1 MRICILSFFFF
12 FSCTALAQGSVVTGE
27 FKQEYR
33 TINLYGNIRKALFV
47 LEKGNVYLLEDRAYF
62 LKLSPLDAKR
72 LGTSHIL
79 LIPLFGDK
87 ITYKYDIPI
96 SFEILPIPNAPD
108 VYYTK
113 KAFYTDEQG
122 KKITLSYPEELPLSP
137 MEKIKKGI
145 PIYYQEIN
153 NRDDFRDIPQWI
165 ETLSSTQ
172 KVTIINQKNWEGVSK
187 DGKRVGGSKEYKQER
202 LMSELAQEKLSYI
215 RDFLSSIVPLPEK
228 PTQEDWRKWWQRFQ
242 NYSFPLVKHLPV
254 HIETF
259 QEFIDSY
266 RLYALDKE
274 TQKVY
279 NLAQGTEYYPVP
291 ELLVFDVQND
301 KVERGRIYSEKQPDA
316 TAFVTF
322 YAQNDTLYTL
332 NSHFVWAKYV
342 PKRVNDSLFYQQIAR
357 AEVAPVA
364 NKSYRKA
371 SYQDIEYEIVQA
383 YTTAECMYS
392 LVQKIDTKE
401 FQVMT
406 LDTKTGKIEG
416 KIPLNPL
423 LDNPKKLEHHTQ
435 DIATG
440 ATDNF
445 VFQLKTEKGVYF
457 LKCNATKLLEKTLLG
472 KEFEWGTTYLSWGK
486 KQYYGDMDANDTFDF
501 YSIASP
507 SQKHSVSSPDDIY
520 DTQIMEQD
528 EESVVAFYEYY
539 DGFFSGLKMQRLD
552 KDTHAL
558 KGESSL
564 LYQYFPVEE
573 LSSVNTPSCLKAFKI
588 NGQWHVFFAK
598 EKRYYWVKVK

>member
-1 MRICILSFFFF
+1 MIRYIILTFF
-12 FSCTALAQGSVVTGE
+12 FSCTALAQELMVTGE
-27 FKQEYR
+27 FKHEYR
-33 TINLYGNIRKALFV
+33 TIDLYDNIRRALFI
-47 LEKGNVYLLEDRAYF
+47 LEKGNVYLPEDRAYF
-62 LKLSPLDAKR
+62 LKLRPADTKR

-113 KAFYTDEQG
+113 KAFYTDRGG
-122 KKITLSYPEELPLSP
+122 KKVEISYPEELPLSP

-153 NRDDFRDIPQWI
+153 NSDDFRDIPQWI
-165 ETLSSTQ
+165 EALSSKQ
-172 KVTIINQKNWEGVSK
+172 KVTTIGIMHWDGVDK
-187 DGKRVGGSKEYKQER
+187 DGKMVGGSEEYKEQE
-202 LMSELAQEKLSYI
+202 LMSELAQEKLSSLSY
-215 RDFLSSIVPLPEK
+215 FLSSIVPLPEK
-228 PTQEDWRKWWQRFQ
+228 PTQEDWRKWWQQFQ
-242 NYSFPLVKHLPV
+242 NYSFPLVKNLPA

-259 QEFIDSY
+259 QESIDSY

-279 NLAQGTEYYPVP
+279 NLAKGTEYYPGQ

-316 TAFVTF
+316 TGFETF

-342 PKRVNDSLFYQQIAR
+342 PKRVNDSLFYQQIAS
-357 AEVAPVA
+357 ADVAPEP
-364 NKSYRKA
+364 NRSYREVY
-371 SYQDIEYEIVQA
+371 YQDIEYEIVQC
-383 YTTAECMYS
+383 YTTAKCMYF
-392 LVQKIDTKE
+392 LVQKKDTNE

-520 DTQIMEQD
+520 DTRIMEQD
-528 EESVVAFYEYY
+528 EDAIVAFYEYY
-539 DGFFSGLKMQRLD
+539 DGFFSGLKMQCLD

-558 KGESSL
+558 KGKSSL

-573 LSSVNTPSCLKAFKI
+573 LSSENSLSTLKAFKI

-598 EKRYYWVKVK
+598 EKGYYWVKVK

>member
-1 MRICILSFFFF
+1 MIRYIILTFF
-12 FSCTALAQGSVVTGE
+12 FSCTALAQGSMVTGE

-33 TINLYGNIRKALFV
+33 TMNLYGNIRKALFV

-145 PIYYQEIN
+145 PIYYEEIN
-153 NRDDFRDIPQWI
+153 NNDDFRDIPQWI
-165 ETLSSTQ
+165 EALSSKQ
-172 KVTIINQKNWEGVSK
+172 KVTTIGTIVWDGVDK
-187 DGKRVGGSKEYKQER
+187 DGKDVGGYDEFKAQE
-202 LMSELAQEKLSYI
+202 LMSELAQEKLSSLSY
-215 RDFLSSIVPLPEK
+215 FLSNIVPLPEN
-228 PTQEDWRKWWQRFQ
+228 PTQEAWRKWWQRFQ
-242 NYSFPLVKHLPV
+242 NYSFPLVKHLPA

-259 QEFIDSY
+259 QKSIDGY

-279 NLAQGTEYYPVP
+279 SLHERPEYYSGQ

-301 KVERGRIYSEKQPDA
+301 KVERGRIYSEEQPDA

-342 PKRVNDSLFYQQIAR
+342 PKRVNDSLFYQQIAS
-357 AEVAPVA
+357 ADVAPEP
-364 NKSYRKA
+364 NRSYRKVY
-371 SYQDIEYEIVQA
+371 YQDIEYEIVQT

-423 LDNPKKLEHHTQ
+423 LGHPKQLEHRTQ
-435 DIATG
+435 HIAIG
-440 ATDNF
+440 ATDDF

-472 KEFEWGTTYLSWGK
+472 KEFEWATTYLSWGS

-501 YSIASP
+501 YTIATP
-507 SQKHSVSSPDDIY
+507 SKGHRVSSPDDIY
-520 DTQIMEQD
+520 DTRIMEQD

-539 DGFFSGLKMQRLD
+539 DGFLSGLKMQRLD

-558 KGESSL
+558 KGESIL
-564 LYQYFPVEE
+564 LYQYFPVKDISSGNS
-573 LSSVNTPSCLKAFKI
+573 LSTLKAFKI
-588 NGQWHVFFAK
+588 NGQWHVFFTK
-598 EKRYYWVKVK
+598 ENEYFWVKAQ

>member
-1 MRICILSFFFF
+1 MTFF
-12 FSCTALAQGSVVTGE
+12 FSCTALAQELMVTGE

-33 TINLYGNIRKALFV
+33 TINLYDNIRRALFI
-47 LEKGNVYLLEDRAYF
+47 LEKGNVYLPEDRAYF
-62 LKLSPLDAKR
+62 LKLRPADAKR

-79 LIPLFGDK
+79 LIPLFGEK
-87 ITYKYDIPI
+87 ITHKYDIPI
-96 SFEILPIPNAPD
+96 SFDIHPIPNAPD

-113 KAFYTDEQG
+113 KAFYTDRGG
-122 KKITLSYPEELPLSP
+122 KKVEISYPEELPLSP

-153 NRDDFRDIPQWI
+153 NSDDFRDIPQWI
-165 ETLSSTQ
+165 EALSNKQ
-172 KVTIINQKNWEGVSK
+172 EVTTIGTIVWHGVDK
-187 DGKRVGGSKEYKQER
+187 DGKMVGGSDEFKEQE
-202 LMSELAQEKLSYI
+202 LMSELAQEKLSS
-215 RDFLSSIVPLPEK
+215 LSYLLKSIVPLPEE
-228 PTQEDWRKWWQRFQ
+228 PTQEDWRKWWQQFQ
-242 NYSFPLVKHLPV
+242 NYSFPLVKNLPA
-254 HIETF
+254 HIESF
-259 QEFIDSY
+259 QKSIDSY

-279 NLAQGTEYYPVP
+279 SLDERPQYYSGQ

-301 KVERGRIYSEKQPDA
+301 KVERGRIYSKEQPDA
-316 TAFVTF
+316 TGFETF
-322 YAQNDTLYTL
+322 YAQRDTLYTL

-342 PKRVNDSLFYQQIAR
+342 PKRVNDSLFYQQIAS
-357 AEVAPVA
+357 ADVVPEL

-371 SYQDIEYEIVQA
+371 SYRDIKYHIVQT

-423 LDNPKKLEHHTQ
+423 LGHPKQLEHRTQ
-435 DIATG
+435 HIAIG
-440 ATDNF
+440 ATDDF

-472 KEFEWGTTYLSWGK
+472 KQFEWGTTYLSWGK
-486 KQYYGDMDANDTFDF
+486 KQYYGDMDANDTFNF
-501 YSIASP
+501 YTIATP
-507 SQKHSVSSPDDIY
+507 SKEHRVSSPDDIY
-520 DTQIMEQD
+520 DTRIMEQD

-539 DGFFSGLKMQRLD
+539 DGFFSGLKMQSLD
-552 KDTHAL
+552 KDTQAL
-558 KGESSL
+558 KGESIL

-573 LSSVNTPSCLKAFKI
+573 MSSENTPSCLKAFKI
-588 NGQWHVFFAK
+588 NGQWHVFFTK
-598 EKRYYWVKVK
+598 EDEYFWVKVK

>member
-1 MRICILSFFFF
+1 MRICILSFFFI

-33 TINLYGNIRKALFV
+33 TMYLYRNIRKALFV
-47 LEKGNVYLLEDRAYF
+47 LEKGNVYLLKDRAYF

-96 SFEILPIPNAPD
+96 SFEILPIPNVPD

-145 PIYYQEIN
+145 PIYYEEIDN
-153 NRDDFRDIPQWI
+153 NDDFRDIPQWI
-165 ETLSSTQ
+165 EALSSKQ
-172 KVTIINQKNWEGVSK
+172 EVTTIGTIVWHGVDK
-187 DGKRVGGSKEYKQER
+187 DGKNVGGYDEFKAQE
-202 LMSELAQEKLSYI
+202 LMSELAQEKLSSLSY
-215 RDFLSSIVPLPEK
+215 FLSNIVPLPEN
-228 PTQEDWRKWWQRFQ
+228 PTQEAWRKWWQRFQ
-242 NYSFPLVKHLPV
+242 NYSFPLVKHLPA

-259 QEFIDSY
+259 QKSIDGY

-279 NLAQGTEYYPVP
+279 ILHERPEYYSGQ

-301 KVERGRIYSEKQPDA
+301 KVQRGRIYSKEQPDA
-316 TAFVTF
+316 TGFETF
-322 YAQNDTLYTL
+322 YAENDTLYTL

-342 PKRVNDSLFYQQIAR
+342 PKRVNDSLFYQQIASADVVPEPNR
-357 AEVAPVA
+357 
-364 NKSYRKA
+364 SYRKVY
-371 SYQDIEYEIVQA
+371 YQDIEYEIVQC
-383 YTTAECMYS
+383 YTTAKCMYS
-392 LVQKIDTKE
+392 LVQKIDTEE

-423 LDNPKKLEHHTQ
+423 LDNPKQLEHRRQH
-435 DIATG
+435 IATG

-472 KEFEWGTTYLSWGK
+472 KEFEWATTYLSWGK

-520 DTQIMEQD
+520 DTRIMEQD

-539 DGFFSGLKMQRLD
+539 DGFLSGLKMQRLD

-558 KGESSL
+558 KGESIL
-564 LYQYFPVEE
+564 LYQYFPVKDISSGNS
-573 LSSVNTPSCLKAFKI
+573 LSTLKAFKI
-588 NGQWHVFFAK
+588 NGQWHVFFTK
-598 EKRYYWVKVK
+598 ENEYFWVKVK

>member
-1 MRICILSFFFF
+1 MIRYIILTFF

-27 FKQEYR
+27 FKPEYR

-47 LEKGNVYLLEDRAYF
+47 LEKGNVYFLENSAYF
-62 LKLSPLDAKR
+62 LKLTPLDAKR
-72 LGTSHIL
+72 LGTSLIL

-96 SFEILPIPNAPD
+96 SFEILPITNAPY

-342 PKRVNDSLFYQQIAR
+342 PKRVNDSLFYQQIAS
-357 AEVAPVA
+357 ADVVPKL

-371 SYQDIEYEIVQA
+371 SYRDIKYHIVQT
-383 YTTAECMYS
+383 YTTAECMYM
-392 LVQKIDTKE
+392 LIQKEDTNE
-401 FQVMT
+401 YQVMT

-416 KIPLNPL
+416 KILLNPL
-423 LDNPKKLEHHTQ
+423 LDNPKQLEYHSQ

-472 KEFEWGTTYLSWGK
+472 KEFEWATTYLSWGS

-501 YSIASP
+501 YTIATP
-507 SQKHSVSSPDDIY
+507 SKGHRVSSPDDIH
-520 DTQIMEQD
+520 DTRIMEQD

-558 KGESSL
+558 KGKSSL

-573 LSSVNTPSCLKAFKI
+573 LSSENTPSCLKAFKI
-588 NGQWHVFFAK
+588 DGQWHVFFTK
-598 EKRYYWVKVK
+598 EDEYFWVKVK

>member
-1 MRICILSFFFF
+1 MIRYIILTFF
-12 FSCTALAQGSVVTGE
+12 FSCTALAQGSMVTGE

-33 TINLYGNIRKALFV
+33 TMYLYGNIRKALFV

-96 SFEILPIPNAPD
+96 SFEILPITNAPY

-457 LKCNATKLLEKTLLG
+457 LKCNATKLLEKILLG
-472 KEFEWGTTYLSWGK
+472 KKFEWGTTYLSWGK
-486 KQYYGDMDANDTFDF
+486 KQYYGDMDANDTFNF
-501 YSIASP
+501 YTIATP
-507 SQKHSVSSPDDIY
+507 SKEHRVSSPDDIY

-552 KDTHAL
+552 KDTQAL
-558 KGESSL
+558 KGESIL

-573 LSSVNTPSCLKAFKI
+573 MSSENTPSCLKAFKI
-588 NGQWHVFFAK
+588 NGQWHVFFTK
-598 EKRYYWVKVK
+598 ENEYFWVKVK

>member
-1 MRICILSFFFF
+1 MIRYIILTFF
-12 FSCTALAQGSVVTGE
+12 FSCTALAQELMVTGE

-33 TINLYGNIRKALFV
+33 TIDLYDNIRRALFI
-47 LEKGNVYLLEDRAYF
+47 LEKGNVYLPEDRAYF
-62 LKLSPLDAKR
+62 LKLRPADAKR

-96 SFEILPIPNAPD
+96 SFEIYPIPNVPN

-145 PIYYQEIN
+145 PIYYEEIN
-153 NRDDFRDIPQWI
+153 NNDDFRDIPQWI
-165 ETLSSTQ
+165 EALSSKQ
-172 KVTIINQKNWEGVSK
+172 KVTTIGTIVWDGVDK
-187 DGKRVGGSKEYKQER
+187 DGKKVGGYDEFKEQE
-202 LMSELAQEKLSYI
+202 LMSELAQEKLSSLSY
-215 RDFLSSIVPLPEK
+215 FLSNIVPLPEN
-228 PTQEDWRKWWQRFQ
+228 PTQEAWRKWWQRFQ

-301 KVERGRIYSEKQPDA
+301 KVERGRIYSKEQPNA
-316 TAFVTF
+316 TGFVTF

-342 PKRVNDSLFYQQIAR
+342 PKRVNDSLFYQQIAS
-357 AEVAPVA
+357 ADVAPEP
-364 NKSYRKA
+364 NRSYREVY
-371 SYQDIEYEIVQA
+371 YQDIEYEIVQT
-383 YTTAECMYS
+383 YTTAKCMYF
-392 LVQKIDTKE
+392 LVQKKDTNE

-457 LKCNATKLLEKTLLG
+457 LKCNATKLLEKILLG
-472 KEFEWGTTYLSWGK
+472 KKFEWGTTYLSWGK

-520 DTQIMEQD
+520 DTRIMEQD

-552 KDTHAL
+552 KDTHSL
-558 KGESSL
+558 KGKSSL

>member
-1 MRICILSFFFF
+1 MIRYIILTFF

-27 FKQEYR
+27 FKQNYR
-33 TINLYGNIRKALFV
+33 TLNLYGNIRKALFV

-113 KAFYTDEQG
+113 KAFYTNEQG

-145 PIYYQEIN
+145 PIYYREIN
-153 NRDDFRDIPQWI
+153 NNDDFRDIPQWI
-165 ETLSSTQ
+165 EALSSKQ
-172 KVTIINQKNWEGVSK
+172 EVTTIEIMHWDGMDK
-187 DGKRVGGSKEYKQER
+187 DGKRVGGSKEFKEQE
-202 LMSELAQEKLSYI
+202 LMSKLAQERLSYI

-228 PTQEDWRKWWQRFQ
+228 PTQEDWRKWWQQFQ
-242 NYSFPLVKHLPV
+242 NYSFPLVKHLPA

-259 QEFIDSY
+259 QKSIDGY

-279 NLAQGTEYYPVP
+279 SLDERPQYYSGQ

-301 KVERGRIYSEKQPDA
+301 KVERGRIYSKEQPDA
-316 TAFVTF
+316 TGFETF
-322 YAQNDTLYTL
+322 YAQRDTLYTL

-342 PKRVNDSLFYQQIAR
+342 PKRVNDSLFYQQIAS
-357 AEVAPVA
+357 ADVVPKL

-371 SYQDIEYEIVQA
+371 SYRDIKYHIVQT
-383 YTTAECMYS
+383 YTTAECMYM
-392 LVQKIDTKE
+392 LIQKEDTNE
-401 FQVMT
+401 YQVMT

-416 KIPLNPL
+416 KILLNPL
-423 LDNPKKLEHHTQ
+423 LDNPKQLEYHSQ

-472 KEFEWGTTYLSWGK
+472 KEFEWATTYLSWGS
-486 KQYYGDMDANDTFDF
+486 KQYYGDMNANDTFDF
-501 YSIASP
+501 YTIATP
-507 SQKHSVSSPDDIY
+507 SKGHRVSSPDDIH
-520 DTQIMEQD
+520 DTRIMEQD

-539 DGFFSGLKMQRLD
+539 DGFLSGLKMQRLD

-558 KGESSL
+558 KGKSSL

-573 LSSVNTPSCLKAFKI
+573 LSSENTPSCLKAFKI
-588 NGQWHVFFAK
+588 DGQWHVFFTK
-598 EKRYYWVKVK
+598 EDEYFWVKVK

>member
-1 MRICILSFFFF
+1 MIRYIILTFFFC
-12 FSCTALAQGSVVTGE
+12 CTALAQGSMVTGE

-33 TINLYGNIRKALFV
+33 TMYLYRNIRKALFV
-47 LEKGNVYLLEDRAYF
+47 LEKGNVYLLKDRAYF

-96 SFEILPIPNAPD
+96 SFEILPITNAPY

-153 NRDDFRDIPQWI
+153 NSDDFRDIPQWI
-165 ETLSSTQ
+165 EALSNKQ

-228 PTQEDWRKWWQRFQ
+228 PTQEAWRKWWQRFQ

-279 NLAQGTEYYPVP
+279 SLDERPQYYSGQ

-316 TAFVTF
+316 TGFETF

-342 PKRVNDSLFYQQIAR
+342 PKRVNDSLFYQQIAS
-357 AEVAPVA
+357 ADVAPEP
-364 NKSYRKA
+364 NRSYREVY
-371 SYQDIEYEIVQA
+371 YQDIEYEIVQC
-383 YTTAECMYS
+383 YTTAECMYM
-392 LVQKIDTKE
+392 LIQKEDSKE
-401 FQVMT
+401 YQVMT

-457 LKCNATKLLEKTLLG
+457 LKCNATKLLEKTFLG
-472 KEFEWGTTYLSWGK
+472 KEFGWGTTYLSWGK
-486 KQYYGDMDANDTFDF
+486 KQYYGDTDANYTFDF

-520 DTQIMEQD
+520 DTRIMEQ
-528 EESVVAFYEYY
+528 EEDAIVAFYEYY

-558 KGESSL
+558 KGKSSL

-588 NGQWHVFFAK
+588 NGQWHVFFTK
-598 EKRYYWVKVK
+598 EDEYFWVKVK

>member
-1 MRICILSFFFF
+1 MIRYIILTFF

-27 FKQEYR
+27 FKQNYR
-33 TINLYGNIRKALFV
+33 TLNLYGNIRKALFV
-47 LEKGNVYLLEDRAYF
+47 LEKGNVYFLENSAYF
-62 LKLSPLDAKR
+62 LKLTPLDAKR

-96 SFEILPIPNAPD
+96 SFEILPITNAPY

-342 PKRVNDSLFYQQIAR
+342 PKRVNDSLFYQQIAS
-357 AEVAPVA
+357 ADVAPEP
-364 NKSYRKA
+364 NKSYREVY
-371 SYQDIEYEIVQA
+371 YQDIEYEIVQC
-383 YTTAECMYS
+383 YTTAECMYM
-392 LVQKIDTKE
+392 LIQKEDSKE
-401 FQVMT
+401 YQVMT

-457 LKCNATKLLEKTLLG
+457 LKCNATKLLEKILLG
-472 KEFEWGTTYLSWGK
+472 KKFEWGTTYLSWGK
-486 KQYYGDMDANDTFDF
+486 KQYYGDMDANDTFNF
-501 YSIASP
+501 YTIATP
-507 SQKHSVSSPDDIY
+507 SKEHRVSSPDDIY

-558 KGESSL
+558 KGKSSL

-573 LSSVNTPSCLKAFKI
+573 ISSGNSLSTLKAFKI
-588 NGQWHVFFAK
+588 NGQWHVFFTK
-598 EKRYYWVKVK
+598 ENEYFWVKVK

>member
-1 MRICILSFFFF
+1 MIRYIIWTFF
-12 FSCTALAQGSVVTGE
+12 FSCTALAQGNMVTGE
-27 FKQEYR
+27 FKREYR

-47 LEKGNVYLLEDRAYF
+47 LEKGNVYFLEDRAYF

-96 SFEILPIPNAPD
+96 SFEILPIPNVPD

-145 PIYYQEIN
+145 PIYYEEIN

-165 ETLSSTQ
+165 EALSSKQ
-172 KVTIINQKNWEGVSK
+172 EVTTIGTIVWHGVDK
-187 DGKRVGGSKEYKQER
+187 DGKNVGGYDEFKEQE
-202 LMSELAQEKLSYI
+202 LMSELAQEKLSSLSY
-215 RDFLSSIVPLPEK
+215 FLSNIVPLPEN
-228 PTQEDWRKWWQRFQ
+228 PTQEAWRKWWQRFQ

-266 RLYALDKE
+266 RLYALDKD

-279 NLAQGTEYYPVP
+279 SLHQNSSHGKEQ
-291 ELLVFDVQND
+291 LLVFDTQND
-301 KVERGRIYSEKQPDA
+301 KVVHGRIYSKEQPDA
-316 TAFVTF
+316 TGFETF

-342 PKRVNDSLFYQQIAR
+342 PKRVNDSLFYQQIAS
-357 AEVAPVA
+357 ADVAPEP
-364 NKSYRKA
+364 NRSYRYVY
-371 SYQDIEYEIVQA
+371 YQDIEYEIVQC
-383 YTTAECMYS
+383 YTTAECMY
-392 LVQKIDTKE
+392 LLIQKEDSKE
-401 FQVMT
+401 YQVMT

-416 KIPLNPL
+416 KILLNPL
-423 LDNPKKLEHHTQ
+423 LDNPKQLEHRRQH
-435 DIATG
+435 IATG
-440 ATDNF
+440 ATDDF

-457 LKCNATKLLEKTLLG
+457 LRCNATKLLEKTLLG

-486 KQYYGDMDANDTFDF
+486 KQYYGDMDANDTFNF
-501 YSIASP
+501 YTIATP
-507 SQKHSVSSPDDIY
+507 SKEHRVSSPDDIY
-520 DTQIMEQD
+520 DTRIMEQD
-528 EESVVAFYEYY
+528 EDAIVAFYEYY

-552 KDTHAL
+552 KDTQAL
-558 KGESSL
+558 KGESIL

-573 LSSVNTPSCLKAFKI
+573 MSSENTPSCLKAFKI
-588 NGQWHVFFAK
+588 NGQWHVFFTK
-598 EKRYYWVKVK
+598 EDEYFWVKVK

>member
-12 FSCTALAQGSVVTGE
+12 FSYTALAQGSVVTGE
-27 FKQEYR
+27 FKPEYR

-47 LEKGNVYLLEDRAYF
+47 LEKGNVYFLENSAYF
-62 LKLSPLDAKR
+62 LKLTPLDAKR
-72 LGTSHIL
+72 LGTSLIL

-96 SFEILPIPNAPD
+96 SFEILPITNAPY

-342 PKRVNDSLFYQQIAR
+342 PKRVNDSLFYQQIAS
-357 AEVAPVA
+357 ADVAPEP
-364 NKSYRKA
+364 NRSYREVY
-371 SYQDIEYEIVQA
+371 YQDIEYEIVQC
-383 YTTAECMYS
+383 YTTAKCMYF
-392 LVQKIDTKE
+392 LVQKKDTNE

-457 LKCNATKLLEKTLLG
+457 LKCNATKLLEKILLG
-472 KEFEWGTTYLSWGK
+472 KKFEWGTTYLSWGK

-520 DTQIMEQD
+520 DTRIMEQD

-558 KGESSL
+558 KGKSSL

>member
-113 KAFYTDEQG
+113 KAFYTDKQG
-122 KKITLSYPEELPLSP
+122 RKITLSYPEELPLSP

-145 PIYYQEIN
+145 PIYYREIN
-153 NRDDFRDIPQWI
+153 NNDDFRDIPQWI
-165 ETLSSTQ
+165 EALSSKQ
-172 KVTIINQKNWEGVSK
+172 EVTTIEIMHWDGMDK
-187 DGKRVGGSKEYKQER
+187 DGKRVGGSKEFKEQE
-202 LMSELAQEKLSYI
+202 LMSKLAQERLSYI

-228 PTQEDWRKWWQRFQ
+228 PTQEDWRKWWQQFQ
-242 NYSFPLVKHLPV
+242 NYSFPLVKNLPA
-254 HIETF
+254 HIESF
-259 QEFIDSY
+259 QKSIDSY

-279 NLAQGTEYYPVP
+279 SLHERPEYYSGQ

-301 KVERGRIYSEKQPDA
+301 KVERGRIYSKEQPDA
-316 TAFVTF
+316 TGFETF
-322 YAQNDTLYTL
+322 YVQRDTLYTL
-332 NSHFVWAKYV
+332 NSNFVWAKYV
-342 PKRVNDSLFYQQIAR
+342 PKRVKDSLFYQQIASADVVPEPNR
-357 AEVAPVA
+357 
-364 NKSYRKA
+364 SYRKA

-383 YTTAECMYS
+383 YTTAECMYF
-392 LVQKIDTKE
+392 LVQKKDTKE

-423 LDNPKKLEHHTQ
+423 LDNPKQLEHHTQ

-520 DTQIMEQD
+520 DTRIMEQD

-552 KDTHAL
+552 KDTQAL
-558 KGESSL
+558 KGESIL

-598 EKRYYWVKVK
+598 EKGYYWVKVK

>member
-1 MRICILSFFFF
+1 MIRYIILTFF
-12 FSCTALAQGSVVTGE
+12 FSCTALAQELMVTGE

-33 TINLYGNIRKALFV
+33 TINLYDNIRRALFI
-47 LEKGNVYLLEDRAYF
+47 LEKGNVYLPEDRAYF
-62 LKLSPLDAKR
+62 LKLRPADAKR
-72 LGTSHIL
+72 LGTSLIL

-96 SFEILPIPNAPD
+96 SFEILPITNAPY

-332 NSHFVWAKYV
+332 NSHFVWAKYI
-342 PKRVNDSLFYQQIAR
+342 PKRVNDSLFYQQIAS
-357 AEVAPVA
+357 ADVAPEP
-364 NKSYRKA
+364 NRSYRWVY
-371 SYQDIEYEIVQA
+371 YQDIEYEIVQC
-383 YTTAECMYS
+383 YTTAECMYF
-392 LVQKIDTKE
+392 LVQKKDTNE

-457 LKCNATKLLEKTLLG
+457 LKCNATKLLEKILLG
-472 KEFEWGTTYLSWGK
+472 KKFEWATTYLSWGK

-520 DTQIMEQD
+520 DTRIMEQD

-558 KGESSL
+558 KGKSSL

>member
-1 MRICILSFFFF
+1 MIRYIILTFF

-27 FKQEYR
+27 FKQNYR
-33 TINLYGNIRKALFV
+33 TLNLYGNIRKALFV

-145 PIYYQEIN
+145 PIYYREIN
-153 NRDDFRDIPQWI
+153 NNDDFRDIPQWI
-165 ETLSSTQ
+165 EALSSKQ
-172 KVTIINQKNWEGVSK
+172 EVTTIGTIVWHRVDK
-187 DGKRVGGSKEYKQER
+187 DGKKVGGYDEFKAQE
-202 LMSELAQEKLSYI
+202 LMSELAQEKLSSLSY
-215 RDFLSSIVPLPEK
+215 FLSNIVPLPEN
-228 PTQEDWRKWWQRFQ
+228 PTQEAWRKWWQRFQ
-242 NYSFPLVKHLPV
+242 NYSFPLVKHLPA

-259 QEFIDSY
+259 QKSIDGY

-279 NLAQGTEYYPVP
+279 SLHERPEYYSGQ

-301 KVERGRIYSEKQPDA
+301 KVERGRIYSKKQPNA
-316 TAFVTF
+316 TGFETF
-322 YAQNDTLYTL
+322 YAENDTLYTL

-342 PKRVNDSLFYQQIAR
+342 PKRVNDSLFYQQIAS
-357 AEVAPVA
+357 ADVAPEP
-364 NKSYRKA
+364 NRSYRKVY
-371 SYQDIEYEIVQA
+371 YQDIEYEIVQT

-423 LDNPKKLEHHTQ
+423 LGHPKQLEHRTQ
-435 DIATG
+435 HIAIG
-440 ATDNF
+440 ATDDF

-472 KEFEWGTTYLSWGK
+472 KEFEWGTTYLSWGS
-486 KQYYGDMDANDTFDF
+486 KQYYGDMNANDTFDF
-501 YSIASP
+501 YTIATP
-507 SQKHSVSSPDDIY
+507 SKGHRVSSPDDIY
-520 DTQIMEQD
+520 DTRIMEQD

-558 KGESSL
+558 KGKSSL

-573 LSSVNTPSCLKAFKI
+573 LSSENSLSTLKAFKI
-588 NGQWHVFFAK
+588 NGQWHVFFTK
-598 EKRYYWVKVK
+598 ENEYFWVKVK

>member
-1 MRICILSFFFF
+1 MIRYIILTFF
-12 FSCTALAQGSVVTGE
+12 FSCTSLAQELMVTGE
-27 FKQEYR
+27 FKQNYR
-33 TINLYGNIRKALFV
+33 TIDLYGNIRKALFV
-47 LEKGNVYLLEDRAYF
+47 LEKGNVYLPEDRAYF

-87 ITYKYDIPI
+87 IAYKYDIPI
-96 SFEILPIPNAPD
+96 SFEILPITNAPY

-342 PKRVNDSLFYQQIAR
+342 PKRVNDSLFYQQIAS
-357 AEVAPVA
+357 ADVAPEP
-364 NKSYRKA
+364 NKSYREVY
-371 SYQDIEYEIVQA
+371 YQDIEYEIVQC
-383 YTTAECMYS
+383 YTTAECMYM
-392 LVQKIDTKE
+392 LIQKEDSKE
-401 FQVMT
+401 YQVMT

-423 LDNPKKLEHHTQ
+423 LGHPKQLEHRRQH
-435 DIATG
+435 IATG
-440 ATDNF
+440 ATDDF
-445 VFQLKTEKGVYF
+445 VFQLETEKGVYF

-472 KEFEWGTTYLSWGK
+472 KEFGWGTTYLSWGK
-486 KQYYGDMDANDTFDF
+486 KQYYGDTDANYTFDF

-507 SQKHSVSSPDDIY
+507 SQKHSVSSPDEIY
-520 DTQIMEQD
+520 ETRIMEQD
-528 EESVVAFYEYY
+528 EDAIVAFYEYY

-552 KDTHAL
+552 KDTQAL
-558 KGESSL
+558 KGGSIW
-564 LYQYFPVEE
+564 LYQYFPVESISSE
-573 LSSVNTPSCLKAFKI
+573 NSLSTLKAFKI
-588 NGQWHVFFAK
+588 NGQWHVFFTK
-598 EKRYYWVKVK
+598 EDEYFWVKVK

>member
-1 MRICILSFFFF
+1 MIRYIILTFFFC
-12 FSCTALAQGSVVTGE
+12 CTALAQELMVTGE
-27 FKQEYR
+27 FKHEYR
-33 TINLYGNIRKALFV
+33 TIDLYDNIRRALFI
-47 LEKGNVYLLEDRAYF
+47 LEKGNVYFLENSAYF
-62 LKLSPLDAKR
+62 LKLTPLDAKR
-72 LGTSHIL
+72 LGTSLIL

-96 SFEILPIPNAPD
+96 SFEILPITNAPY

-202 LMSELAQEKLSYI
+202 LMGELAQEKLSYI

-342 PKRVNDSLFYQQIAR
+342 PKRVNDSLFYQQIAS
-357 AEVAPVA
+357 ADVAPEP
-364 NKSYRKA
+364 NRSYRWVY
-371 SYQDIEYEIVQA
+371 YQDIEYEIVQC
-383 YTTAECMYS
+383 YTTAECMYF
-392 LVQKIDTKE
+392 LVQKKDTNE

-457 LKCNATKLLEKTLLG
+457 LKCNATKLLEKILLG
-472 KEFEWGTTYLSWGK
+472 KKFEWGTTYLSWGK

-520 DTQIMEQD
+520 DTRIMEQD

-558 KGESSL
+558 KGKSSL

>member
-1 MRICILSFFFF
+1 MRICILSFFFI

-27 FKQEYR
+27 FKQNYR
-33 TINLYGNIRKALFV
+33 TLNLYGNIRKALFV
-47 LEKGNVYLLEDRAYF
+47 LEKGNVYLLKDRAYF

-96 SFEILPIPNAPD
+96 SFEILPIPNVPD

-145 PIYYQEIN
+145 PIYYEEIDN
-153 NRDDFRDIPQWI
+153 NDDFRDIPQWI
-165 ETLSSTQ
+165 EALSSKQ
-172 KVTIINQKNWEGVSK
+172 EVTTIEIMHWDGMDK
-187 DGKRVGGSKEYKQER
+187 DGKRVGGSKEFKEQE
-202 LMSELAQEKLSYI
+202 LMSKLAQERLSYI

-228 PTQEDWRKWWQRFQ
+228 PTQEDWRKWWQQFQ
-242 NYSFPLVKHLPV
+242 NYSFPLVKHLPA

-259 QEFIDSY
+259 QKSIDGY

-279 NLAQGTEYYPVP
+279 SLDERPQYYSGQ

-301 KVERGRIYSEKQPDA
+301 KVERGRIYSKEQPNA
-316 TAFVTF
+316 TGFETF

-342 PKRVNDSLFYQQIAR
+342 PKRVNDSLFYQQIAS
-357 AEVAPVA
+357 ADVVPEP

-371 SYQDIEYEIVQA
+371 SYRDIKYHIVQT
-383 YTTAECMYS
+383 YTTAECMYM
-392 LVQKIDTKE
+392 LIQKEDTNE
-401 FQVMT
+401 YQVMT

-423 LDNPKKLEHHTQ
+423 LDNPKQLEYHSQ

-472 KEFEWGTTYLSWGK
+472 KEFEWATTYLSWGS

-520 DTQIMEQD
+520 DTRIMEQD

-552 KDTHAL
+552 KDTQAL
-558 KGESSL
+558 KGESIL

-573 LSSVNTPSCLKAFKI
+573 MSSENSLSTLKAFKI
-588 NGQWHVFFAK
+588 NGQWHVFFTK
-598 EKRYYWVKVK
+598 ENEYFWVKAQ

>member
-1 MRICILSFFFF
+1 MIRYIILTFF
-12 FSCTALAQGSVVTGE
+12 FSCTALAQELMVTGE
-27 FKQEYR
+27 FKHEYR
-33 TINLYGNIRKALFV
+33 TIDLYDNIRRALFI
-47 LEKGNVYLLEDRAYF
+47 LEKGNVYLPEDRAYF
-62 LKLSPLDAKR
+62 LKLRPADAKR

-113 KAFYTDEQG
+113 KAFYTDRGG
-122 KKITLSYPEELPLSP
+122 KKVEISYPEELPLSP

-153 NRDDFRDIPQWI
+153 NSDDFRDIPQWI
-165 ETLSSTQ
+165 EALSNKQ
-172 KVTIINQKNWEGVSK
+172 EVTTIGIMHWDGVDK
-187 DGKRVGGSKEYKQER
+187 DGKMVGGSKEFKEQE
-202 LMSELAQEKLSYI
+202 LMSELAQEKLSS
-215 RDFLSSIVPLPEK
+215 LSYLLKSIVPLPKK
-228 PTQEDWRKWWQRFQ
+228 PTQEDWRKWWQQFQ
-242 NYSFPLVKHLPV
+242 NYSFPLVKHLPA

-259 QEFIDSY
+259 QKSVDGY

-279 NLAQGTEYYPVP
+279 SLHERPQYYSGQ
-291 ELLVFDVQND
+291 ELLVFDVQNN
-301 KVERGRIYSEKQPDA
+301 KVERGRIYSKEQPD
-316 TAFVTF
+316 TTGFETF
-322 YAQNDTLYTL
+322 DAENDTLYTL

-342 PKRVNDSLFYQQIAR
+342 PKRVNDSLFYQQIASADVVPEPNR
-357 AEVAPVA
+357 
-364 NKSYRKA
+364 SYRKA
-371 SYQDIEYEIVQA
+371 SYQEIEYKIVES
-383 YTTAECMYS
+383 YTTAECMYM
-392 LVQKIDTKE
+392 LIQKEDSKE
-401 FQVMT
+401 YQVMT

-520 DTQIMEQD
+520 DTRIMEQ
-528 EESVVAFYEYY
+528 EEDAIVAFYEYY

-558 KGESSL
+558 KGGSIL

-573 LSSVNTPSCLKAFKI
+573 MSSENTLRCLKAFKI

-598 EKRYYWVKVK
+598 GKEYYWVKVK

>member
-1 MRICILSFFFF
+1 MIRYIILTFF
-12 FSCTALAQGSVVTGE
+12 FSCTSLAQELMVTGE
-27 FKQEYR
+27 FKQNYR
-33 TINLYGNIRKALFV
+33 TLNLYGNIRKALFV

-145 PIYYQEIN
+145 PIYYREIN
-153 NRDDFRDIPQWI
+153 NNDDFRDIPQWI
-165 ETLSSTQ
+165 EALSSKQ
-172 KVTIINQKNWEGVSK
+172 EVTTIEIMHWDGMDK
-187 DGKRVGGSKEYKQER
+187 DGKRVGGSKEFKEQE
-202 LMSELAQEKLSYI
+202 LMSKLAQERLSYI

-228 PTQEDWRKWWQRFQ
+228 PTQEDWRKWWQQFQ
-242 NYSFPLVKHLPV
+242 NYSFPLVKHLPA

-259 QEFIDSY
+259 QKSIDGY

-279 NLAQGTEYYPVP
+279 SLDERPQYYSGQ

-301 KVERGRIYSEKQPDA
+301 KVERGRIYSKEQPDA
-316 TAFVTF
+316 TGFETF
-322 YAQNDTLYTL
+322 YAQRDTLYTL

-342 PKRVNDSLFYQQIAR
+342 PKRVNDSLFYQQIAS
-357 AEVAPVA
+357 ADVVPKL

-371 SYQDIEYEIVQA
+371 SYRDIKCHIVQT
-383 YTTAECMYS
+383 YTTAECMYM
-392 LVQKIDTKE
+392 LIQKEDTNE
-401 FQVMT
+401 YQVMT

-416 KIPLNPL
+416 KILLNPL
-423 LDNPKKLEHHTQ
+423 LDNPKQLEYHSQ

-472 KEFEWGTTYLSWGK
+472 KEFEWATTYLSWGS

-501 YSIASP
+501 YTIATP
-507 SQKHSVSSPDDIY
+507 SKGHRVSSPDDIH
-520 DTQIMEQD
+520 DTRIMEQD

-558 KGESSL
+558 KGKSSL

-573 LSSVNTPSCLKAFKI
+573 LSSENTPSCLKAFKI

-598 EKRYYWVKVK
+598 EKEYYWVKVK

>member
-1 MRICILSFFFF
+1 MIRYIILTFF
-12 FSCTALAQGSVVTGE
+12 FSCTALAQGSMVTGE

-33 TINLYGNIRKALFV
+33 TMYLYGNIRKALFV
-47 LEKGNVYLLEDRAYF
+47 LEKGNVYLLKDRAYF

-96 SFEILPIPNAPD
+96 SFEILPIPNAPY

-242 NYSFPLVKHLPV
+242 NYSFPLVKHLPA

-259 QEFIDSY
+259 QKSIDGY

-279 NLAQGTEYYPVP
+279 ILDERPEYYSGQ

-301 KVERGRIYSEKQPDA
+301 KVERGRIYSKEQPDA
-316 TAFVTF
+316 TGFETF

-342 PKRVNDSLFYQQIAR
+342 PKRVNDSLFYQQIAS
-357 AEVAPVA
+357 ADVAPEP
-364 NKSYRKA
+364 NRSYREVY
-371 SYQDIEYEIVQA
+371 YQDIEYEIVQC
-383 YTTAECMYS
+383 YTTAKCMYF
-392 LVQKIDTKE
+392 LVQKKDTNE

-423 LDNPKKLEHHTQ
+423 LDNPKQLEHHTQ
-435 DIATG
+435 HIATG

-472 KEFEWGTTYLSWGK
+472 KQFEWGTTYLSWGK

-520 DTQIMEQD
+520 DTRIMEQD

-558 KGESSL
+558 KGKSSL

>member
-1 MRICILSFFFF
+1 MIRYIILTFFFC
-12 FSCTALAQGSVVTGE
+12 CTALAQGSMVTGE

-33 TINLYGNIRKALFV
+33 TMYLYRNIRKALFV
-47 LEKGNVYLLEDRAYF
+47 LEKGNVYLLKDRAYF

-113 KAFYTDEQG
+113 KAFYTNEQG

-145 PIYYQEIN
+145 PIYYREIN
-153 NRDDFRDIPQWI
+153 NNDDFRDIPQWI
-165 ETLSSTQ
+165 EALSSKQ
-172 KVTIINQKNWEGVSK
+172 EVTTIEIMHWDGMDK
-187 DGKRVGGSKEYKQER
+187 DGKRVGGSKEFKEQE
-202 LMSELAQEKLSYI
+202 LMSKLAQERLSYI

-228 PTQEDWRKWWQRFQ
+228 PTQEDWRKWWQQFQ
-242 NYSFPLVKHLPV
+242 NYSFPLVKHLPA

-259 QEFIDSY
+259 QKSIDGY

-279 NLAQGTEYYPVP
+279 SLDERPQYYSGQ

-301 KVERGRIYSEKQPDA
+301 KVERGRIYSKEQPDA
-316 TAFVTF
+316 TGFETF
-322 YAQNDTLYTL
+322 YAQRDTLYTL

-342 PKRVNDSLFYQQIAR
+342 PKRVNDSLFYQQIAS
-357 AEVAPVA
+357 ADVVPKL

-371 SYQDIEYEIVQA
+371 SYRDIKYHIVQT
-383 YTTAECMYS
+383 YTTAECMYM
-392 LVQKIDTKE
+392 LIQKEDTNE
-401 FQVMT
+401 YQVMT

-416 KIPLNPL
+416 KILLNPL
-423 LDNPKKLEHHTQ
+423 LDNPKQLEYHSQ

-472 KEFEWGTTYLSWGK
+472 KEFEWATTYLSWGS

-501 YSIASP
+501 YTIATP
-507 SQKHSVSSPDDIY
+507 SKGHRVSSPDDIH
-520 DTQIMEQD
+520 DTRIMEQD

-558 KGESSL
+558 KGKSSL

-573 LSSVNTPSCLKAFKI
+573 LSSENTPSCLKAFKI
-588 NGQWHVFFAK
+588 DGQWHVFFTK
-598 EKRYYWVKVK
+598 EDEYFWVKVK

>member
-1 MRICILSFFFF
+1 MIRYIILTFFFC
-12 FSCTALAQGSVVTGE
+12 CTALAQELMVTGE
-27 FKQEYR
+27 FKPEYR

-47 LEKGNVYLLEDRAYF
+47 LEKGNVYFLENSAYF
-62 LKLSPLDAKR
+62 LKLTPLDAKR
-72 LGTSHIL
+72 LGTSLIL

-96 SFEILPIPNAPD
+96 SFEILPITNAPY

-342 PKRVNDSLFYQQIAR
+342 PKRVNDSLFYQQIAS
-357 AEVAPVA
+357 ADVAPEP
-364 NKSYRKA
+364 NRSYREVY
-371 SYQDIEYEIVQA
+371 YQDIEYEIVQC
-383 YTTAECMYS
+383 YTTAKCMYF
-392 LVQKIDTKE
+392 LVQKKDTNE

-435 DIATG
+435 DIATE

-457 LKCNATKLLEKTLLG
+457 LKCNATKLLEKILLG
-472 KEFEWGTTYLSWGK
+472 KKFEWGTTYLSWGK

-520 DTQIMEQD
+520 DTRIMEQD

-558 KGESSL
+558 KGKSSL

>member
-1 MRICILSFFFF
+1 MTFFFC
-12 FSCTALAQGSVVTGE
+12 CTALAQGSVVTGE

-33 TINLYGNIRKALFV
+33 TINLYGNIRRALFV
-47 LEKGNVYLLEDRAYF
+47 LEKGNVYLPEDSAYF
-62 LKLSPLDAKR
+62 LKLSPLDANR

-96 SFEILPIPNAPD
+96 SFEILPIPNAPH

-145 PIYYQEIN
+145 PIYYEEIN
-153 NRDDFRDIPQWI
+153 NNDDFRDIPQWI
-165 ETLSSTQ
+165 EALSSKQ
-172 KVTIINQKNWEGVSK
+172 KVTTIGTIVWDGVDK
-187 DGKRVGGSKEYKQER
+187 DGKMVGGYDEFKAQE
-202 LMSELAQEKLSYI
+202 LMSELAQEKLSSLSY
-215 RDFLSSIVPLPEK
+215 FLKSIVPLPEE

-342 PKRVNDSLFYQQIAR
+342 PKRVNDSLFYQQIAS
-357 AEVAPVA
+357 ADVAPEP
-364 NKSYRKA
+364 NRSYREVY
-371 SYQDIEYEIVQA
+371 YQDIEYEIVQC
-383 YTTAECMYS
+383 YTTAKCMYF
-392 LVQKIDTKE
+392 LVQKKDTNE

-457 LKCNATKLLEKTLLG
+457 LKCNATKLLEKILLG
-472 KEFEWGTTYLSWGK
+472 KKFEWGTTYLSWGK

-520 DTQIMEQD
+520 DTRIMEQD

-558 KGESSL
+558 KGKSSL

>member
-1 MRICILSFFFF
+1 MIRYIIWTFF
-12 FSCTALAQGSVVTGE
+12 FSCTALAQGNVVTGE
-27 FKQEYR
+27 FKREYR

-122 KKITLSYPEELPLSP
+122 NKITLSYPEELPLST

-153 NRDDFRDIPQWI
+153 NSDDFRDIPQWI
-165 ETLSSTQ
+165 EALSSTQ

-202 LMSELAQEKLSYI
+202 LMSELAQERLSYI

-228 PTQEDWRKWWQRFQ
+228 PTQEDWRKWWERFQ
-242 NYSFPLVKHLPV
+242 KQPYPMLQNLPV
-254 HIETF
+254 HIENF
-259 QEFIDSY
+259 EKDIVDY
-266 RLYALDKE
+266 RLYALDKD

-279 NLAQGTEYYPVP
+279 SLHQNSSHGKEQ
-291 ELLVFDVQND
+291 LLVFDTQND
-301 KVERGRIYSEKQPDA
+301 KVVHGRIYSKEQPDA
-316 TAFVTF
+316 TDFETF
-322 YAQNDTLYTL
+322 YAQRDTLYTL

-342 PKRVNDSLFYQQIAR
+342 PKRVNDSLFYQQIAS
-357 AEVAPVA
+357 ADVVPEP

-371 SYQDIEYEIVQA
+371 SYRDIKYHIVQT

-406 LDTKTGKIEG
+406 LNTKTGKIEG

-423 LDNPKKLEHHTQ
+423 LDNPKQLEHRRQ
-435 DIATG
+435 YIATG

-457 LKCNATKLLEKTLLG
+457 LRCNATKLLEKTLLG

-486 KQYYGDMDANDTFDF
+486 KQYYGDMDANDTFNF
-501 YSIASP
+501 YTIATP
-507 SQKHSVSSPDDIY
+507 SKEHRVSSPDDIY
-520 DTQIMEQD
+520 DTRIMEQD
-528 EESVVAFYEYY
+528 EDAIVAFYEYY

-552 KDTHAL
+552 KDTQAL
-558 KGESSL
+558 KGESIL

-573 LSSVNTPSCLKAFKI
+573 MSSENTPSCLKAFKI
-588 NGQWHVFFAK
+588 NGQWHVFFTK
-598 EKRYYWVKVK
+598 EDEYFWVKVK

>member
-1 MRICILSFFFF
+1 MIRYIILTFF

-27 FKQEYR
+27 FKPEYR

-47 LEKGNVYLLEDRAYF
+47 LEKGNVYFLENSAYF
-62 LKLSPLDAKR
+62 LKLTPLDAKR
-72 LGTSHIL
+72 LGTSLIL

-96 SFEILPIPNAPD
+96 SFEILPITNAPY

-122 KKITLSYPEELPLSP
+122 RKITLSYPEELPLSP

-153 NRDDFRDIPQWI
+153 NNDDFRDIPQWI
-165 ETLSSTQ
+165 EALSSKQ
-172 KVTIINQKNWEGVSK
+172 KVTTIGTIVWDGVDK
-187 DGKRVGGSKEYKQER
+187 DGKNVGGYDEFKEQE

-228 PTQEDWRKWWQRFQ
+228 PTQEAWRKWWQRFQ

-301 KVERGRIYSEKQPDA
+301 KVARGRIYSEKQPDA

-322 YAQNDTLYTL
+322 YAENDTLYTL

-342 PKRVNDSLFYQQIAR
+342 PKRVNDSLFYQQIAS
-357 AEVAPVA
+357 ADVAPEP
-364 NKSYRKA
+364 NRSYREVY
-371 SYQDIEYEIVQA
+371 YQDIEYEIVQC
-383 YTTAECMYS
+383 YTTAKCMYF
-392 LVQKIDTKE
+392 LVQKKDTNE

-406 LDTKTGKIEG
+406 LDTKIGKIEG

-457 LKCNATKLLEKTLLG
+457 LKCNATKLLEKILLG
-472 KEFEWGTTYLSWGK
+472 KKFEWGTTYLSWGK

-520 DTQIMEQD
+520 DTRIMEQD

-558 KGESSL
+558 KGKSSL